1 MPDPLLSPTD
11 FRFTAEGEL
20 VVGVTNWPATPPDD
34 HPDQAAG
41 AAGPATRTSAATT
54 GDDG

>member
-11 FRFTAEGEL
+11 FRFTADGEL
-20 VVGVTNWPATPPDD
+20 VVHWPTTPPDGR
-34 HPDQAAG
+34 PDRAEG
-41 AAGPATRTSAATT
+41 VAGPAPQESATTT